1 MVSPEEGDT
10 PSIVLLHCNTTD
22 EPDKLHRVQTLR
34 GQVGSNAIA
43 AADRRAWIVY
53 QGSDRASVQV
63 VTSEPPSVADPP
75 GPRAYISSARAPL
88 PVGEGLRSFAAAS
101 EHAWALLRIETAT
114 MLTDLRQTLQT
125 DATPRRVTRERDR
138 RLNVAI
144 GLPAGM
150 RENEP
155 KEPQPSPLSD
165 ESRTGDT
172 ASEPSTET
180 ADDQATS
187 RDSPP
192 ATPDA
197 ADPIPMPTDV
207 LLEWSRGAWRE
218 VALPED
224 WPTGQPAKLVA
235 LRSTASDPVLV
246 VEVGQKTDRQAWV
259 YRRADGKWKSA
270 SHPRRADST
279 VFDVV
284 TVSGQLVLA
293 ERSSENDRVAVA
305 LSVLRRNEAT
315 DIGTLAIDG
324 PADRPWAMAS
334 IGDAAALI
342 VQDHPLAKADDEPSA
357 ASLRWTRMNLLGD
370 VVTPPT
376 DLDIVR
382 VSIYDMAGGSVVLV
396 SVLVLATLMM
406 LLFWRR
412 DPRSNQVILPDAY
425 VLAGFLRRAGAG
437 AIDLAPGVLGVMFF
451 FDLGFDELIA
461 RRPGSAVAMTWES
474 MQPGAIVIVVFLL
487 HTIVTECL
495 TMRTLGK
502 ACVGLRV
509 TRLDGTRPKFWQL
522 LVRGL
527 LKAFDLI
534 AWLLLILPLIGP
546 FRQRLG
552 DMVARTVVI
561 QKAPAEEQDTG
572 DGDDE

>member
-1 MVSPEEGDT
+1 
-10 PSIVLLHCNTTD
+10 
-22 EPDKLHRVQTLR
+22 
-34 GQVGSNAIA
+34 
-43 AADRRAWIVY
+43 
-53 QGSDRASVQV
+53 
-63 VTSEPPSVADPP
+63 
-75 GPRAYISSARAPL
+75 
-88 PVGEGLRSFAAAS
+88 
-101 EHAWALLRIETAT
+101 
-114 MLTDLRQTLQT
+114 
-125 DATPRRVTRERDR
+125 
-138 RLNVAI
+138 
-144 GLPAGM
+144 
-150 RENEP
+150 
-155 KEPQPSPLSD
+155 
-165 ESRTGDT
+165 
-172 ASEPSTET
+172 
-180 ADDQATS
+180 
-187 RDSPP
+187 
-192 ATPDA
+192 
-197 ADPIPMPTDV
+197 
-207 LLEWSRGAWRE
+207 
-218 VALPED
+218 
-224 WPTGQPAKLVA
+224 
-235 LRSTASDPVLV
+235 
-246 VEVGQKTDRQAWV
+246 
-259 YRRADGKWKSA
+259 
-270 SHPRRADST
+270 
-279 VFDVV
+279 
-284 TVSGQLVLA
+284 
-293 ERSSENDRVAVA
+293 
-305 LSVLRRNEAT
+305 
-315 DIGTLAIDG
+315 
-324 PADRPWAMAS
+324 
-334 IGDAAALI
+334 
-342 VQDHPLAKADDEPSA
+342 
-357 ASLRWTRMNLLGD
+357 MNLLGD